1 MEKIEV
7 RNHEQRI
14 ADFLAD
20 AEKLGISEDF
30 LFVST
35 LERYATLVKIAER
48 MQQEISESA
57 LTATKSYSAGTSNLY
72 ASPLLGEYNRTCA
85 SADRACALLS
95 KLIETARKHADA
107 LAEDEE
113 L

>member
-1 MEKIEV
+1 MTEVFLLGTFHFMEQDRDVFSE
-7 RNHEQRI
+7 NMQR
-14 ADFLAD
+14 
-20 AEKLGISEDF
+20 
-30 LFVST
+30 
-35 LERYATLVKIAER
+35 
-48 MQQEISESA
+48 EISESA

-95 KLIETARKHADA
+95 KLIETARKRADA
-107 LAEDEE
+107 FDEDDE

>member
-1 MEKIEV
+1 MEKIEI
-7 RNHEQRI
+7 RTHEQRI

-35 LERYATLVKIAER
+35 LERYGTLVQIAER
-48 MQQEISESA
+48 LQKEISESA
-57 LTATKSYSAGTSNLY
+57 LTATKSYAAGTSNLY
-72 ASPLLGEYNRTCA
+72 ASPLLGEFNRTCA
-85 SADRACALLS
+85 SADRACALLA
-95 KLIETARKHADA
+95 KLIEAARKHADTYD
-107 LAEDEE
+107 EDDE